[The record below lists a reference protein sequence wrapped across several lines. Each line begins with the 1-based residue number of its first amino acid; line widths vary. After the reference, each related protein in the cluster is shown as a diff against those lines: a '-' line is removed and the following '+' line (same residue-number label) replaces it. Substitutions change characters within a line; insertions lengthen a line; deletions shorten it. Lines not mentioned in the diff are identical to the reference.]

1 MFVHQQ
7 LEPDRWGTEDSM
19 RGYVLTVKKVINAR
33 PQAIFALLGD
43 ASAHPRIDG
52 SGSIRRPI
60 AGAPERLEL
69 GSIFGMA
76 MRMGIGYSMVN
87 TVIEFEE
94 NRRIA
99 WQTKP
104 PGQVGL
110 LTAGRIWRYELSPE
124 DDSSTLVTESWD
136 LSQDRQRWLL
146 KRMVGLATK
155 TRHNMERTLELIDQI
170 TTTEIGSA
178 PA

>member
-1 MFVHQQ
+1 
-7 LEPDRWGTEDSM
+7 M
-19 RGYVLTVKKVINAR
+19 RGYVVTVKRVIKAQ

-43 ASAHPRIDG
+43 ASAHPKIDG
-52 SGSIRRPI
+52 SGSVRHPI
-60 AGAPERLEL
+60 AGTPQRLEL
-69 GSIFGMA
+69 GSTFGMA

-99 WQTKP
+99 GQTKP
-104 PGQVGL
+104 PGQAGR

-124 DDSSTLVTESWD
+124 DESSTLVQESWD
-136 LSQDRQRWLL
+136 LSEDKQRWLL

-155 TRHNMERTLELIDQI
+155 TRNNMERTLELIDRI
-170 TTTEIGSA
+170 VVSEIGSA
-178 PA
+178 PAGL